1 MKKNHLLIVDDDY
14 RIRSLL
20 SQYLSKNG
28 YLITAVSTTKEARE
42 ALDLFKFD
50 LIILDVLLPQELGTE
65 FAQSLRKISHIA
77 ILMLTALGTPEER
90 ILGLESGA
98 DDYMAKPFDPKE
110 LLLRIAKLIERTKHH
125 LYKSTNY
132 IDFGQVKYDLS
143 KNVLIQ
149 NDETIHLSIS
159 EIKLLTALLQNKG
172 KVIDR
177 ETLATKLNVC
187 PRSIDVQIN
196 RLRTKIEDD
205 PTKPKLL
212 QTIRGKG
219 YALFVD

>member
-1 MKKNHLLIVDDDY
+1 
-14 RIRSLL
+14 
-20 SQYLSKNG
+20 
-28 YLITAVSTTKEARE
+28 LITSVSSTQEARE
-42 ALDLFKFD
+42 ALDLLQFD

-110 LLLRIAKLIERTKHH
+110 LLLRIAKLIDRTQHH
-125 LYKSTNY
+125 LYKSSNY
-132 IDFGQVKYDLS
+132 IDFGQVKYDKS
-143 KNVLIQ
+143 KNILIQ
-149 NDETIHLSIS
+149 NDDLIPLSIS

-177 ETLATKLNVC
+177 ETLANKLKIN